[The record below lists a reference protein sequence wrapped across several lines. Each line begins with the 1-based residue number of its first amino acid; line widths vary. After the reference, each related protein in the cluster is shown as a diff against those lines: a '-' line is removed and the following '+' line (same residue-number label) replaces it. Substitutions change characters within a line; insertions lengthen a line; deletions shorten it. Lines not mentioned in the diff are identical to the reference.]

1 MLFTYNKLSIDSA
14 IPLQEIL
21 DYFDSIGVVLSSEG
35 IFSYCGLEIQLIPKE
50 SQLSS
55 SFNIPRHEIVILSGE
70 RQIAENFLTNF
81 RLRFLSAG
89 G

>member
-1 MLFTYNKLSIDSA
+1 MFTYSKLSIDSA

-21 DYFDSIGVVLSSEG
+21 DYFDSIGVVHTDG
-35 IFSYCGLEIQLIPKE
+35 GDYSYCGLEIRLIPKE
-50 SQLSS
+50 TQISPSL
-55 SFNIPRHEIVILSGE
+55 NIPRQEIVILSGE
-70 RQIAENFLTNF
+70 RRIAEDFLTNF